1 MKLTASRRAGVEQE
15 LRRRTLASEKLS
27 ICTPL
32 AQTPFPESHLVSSS
46 CGQLSPAAIP
56 IPSTSDFFFGFFGL
70 RLNYIS
76 LPGESSLVSLLRR
89 DDLARSAGHQSP
101 SCPGPRGLIACDHP
115 QLGAGR
121 GRGGRPSVPPEWE

>member
-1 MKLTASRRAGVEQE
+1 MDGQKLHCTIYVRDLTDMKLTASRRAGVEQE

-76 LPGESSLVSLLRR
+76 LPGESVSELRK
-89 DDLARSAGHQSP
+89 LFKMLEV
-101 SCPGPRGLIACDHP
+101 RGLRNGKYKVESREKNSC
-115 QLGAGR
+115 
-121 GRGGRPSVPPEWE
+121 